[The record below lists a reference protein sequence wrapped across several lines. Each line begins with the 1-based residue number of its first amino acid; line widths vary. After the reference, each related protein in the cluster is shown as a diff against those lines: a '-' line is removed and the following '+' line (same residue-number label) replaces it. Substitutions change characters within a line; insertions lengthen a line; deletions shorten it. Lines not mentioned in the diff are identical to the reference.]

1 MELSDVVL
9 HHLREVVD
17 LPDLAGTRYELGE
30 EIGRG
35 GLGVVYAARDTQLD
49 RRVALKV
56 MDAALFRPAPFGL
69 KLKAEG
75 AGRG

>member
-1 MELSDVVL
+1 MELSDSVL

-35 GLGVVYAARDTQLD
+35 GLGVVYAARDRQLD
-49 RRVALKV
+49 RRVALKAI
-56 MDAALFRPAPFGL
+56 DAA
-69 KLKAEG
+69 G
-75 AGRG
+75 AGEASMSARLEHTRNLQA